1 MAAGFPE
8 IWYPAPPSMESK
20 EMRFSR
26 LGVLFLLAVGV
37 IASANCSYYNRI
49 LSRKDLVDGS
59 VAYRERKF
67 AEAEKL
73 FRKAVARDPN
83 GTTLEGRTAQVF
95 LARTLHS
102 EFIGNRQDKAK
113 AEEAIEAYKKA
124 LAMDPND
131 QSSYKAVASLYENL
145 QQNEEWEKWVTERAN
160 NPSIKPEYRAE
171 ALTTLASKQNSCAAE
186 ITETDAVKKKVKRDG
201 KEVFEFIKP
210 ANAEDY
216 ERLKSC
222 VSKGLEFIDKAIA
235 LEPDS
240 VKNAKSAD
248 LKAMTDEQLRQFLEL
263 VKIFESANS
272 YKASL
277 SVQAMRLAEMEGRN
291 GDRDRLKA
299 ESDQYRQHYADL
311 GEVNRNIEL
320 ELKARQ
326 EAAAAANNANANARR

>member
-1 MAAGFPE
+1 
-8 IWYPAPPSMESK
+8 MESK

-37 IASANCSYYNRI
+37 FASANCTYYNRI

-67 AEAEKL
+67 AEAEAL
-73 FRKAVARDPN
+73 FRKAVSRDPN
-83 GTTLEGRTAQVF
+83 GQTLEGRTAQVF

-102 EFIGNRQDKAK
+102 EYIGNRQDRAK
-113 AEEAIEAYKKA
+113 AEEAINEYKKA
-124 LAMDPND
+124 LSMNPND

-145 QQNEEWEKWVTERAN
+145 QMTDEWQKWVTERAN
-160 NPSIKPEYRAE
+160 NQSLEPQYRAE
-171 ALTTLASKQNSCAAE
+171 ALTTLASKQNSCASE

-210 ANAEDY
+210 ANAEDFN
-216 ERLKSC
+216 RLKTC
-222 VSKGLEFIDKAIA
+222 VDNGLSLIDKAIA

-240 VKNAKSAD
+240 VKNAKSAN
-248 LKAMTDEQLRQFLEL
+248 LKAMTDEQLRQFLDL

-277 SVQAMRLAEMEGRN
+277 SIQAMRLAEMEGRTA
-291 GDRDRLKA
+291 DRDRYKA

-326 EAAAAANNANANARR
+326 EAAAAANNANANAKK

>member
-1 MAAGFPE
+1 
-8 IWYPAPPSMESK
+8 
-20 EMRFSR
+20 MRFSR

-37 IASANCSYYNRI
+37 FASANCTYYNRI

-67 AEAEKL
+67 AEAEAL
-73 FRKAVARDPN
+73 FRKAVSRDPN
-83 GTTLEGRTAQVF
+83 GQTLEGRTAQVF

-102 EFIGNRQDKAK
+102 EYIGNRQDRAK
-113 AEEAIEAYKKA
+113 AEEAINEYKKA
-124 LAMDPND
+124 LSMNPND

-145 QQNEEWEKWVTERAN
+145 QMTDEWQKWVTERAN
-160 NPSIKPEYRAE
+160 NQSLEPQYRAE
-171 ALTTLASKQNSCAAE
+171 ALTTLASKQNSCASE

-210 ANAEDY
+210 ANAEDFN
-216 ERLKSC
+216 RLKTC
-222 VSKGLEFIDKAIA
+222 VDNGLSLIDKAIA

-240 VKNAKSAD
+240 VKNAKSAN
-248 LKAMTDEQLRQFLEL
+248 LKAMTDEQLRQFLDL

-277 SVQAMRLAEMEGRN
+277 SIQAMRLAEMEGRTA
-291 GDRDRLKA
+291 DRDRYKA

-326 EAAAAANNANANARR
+326 EAAAAANNANANAKK

>member
-1 MAAGFPE
+1 
-8 IWYPAPPSMESK
+8 
-20 EMRFSR
+20 MRFSR

-37 IASANCSYYNRI
+37 FASANCTYYNRI
-49 LSRKDLVDGS
+49 FSRKDLVDGS

-67 AEAEKL
+67 AEAEAL
-73 FRKAVARDPN
+73 FRKAVSRDPN
-83 GTTLEGRTAQVF
+83 GQTLEGRTAQVF

-102 EFIGNRQDKAK
+102 EYIGNRQDRAK
-113 AEEAIEAYKKA
+113 AEEAINEYKKA
-124 LAMDPND
+124 LSMNPND

-145 QQNEEWEKWVTERAN
+145 QMTDEWQKWVTERAN
-160 NPSIKPEYRAE
+160 NQSLEPQYRAE
-171 ALTTLASKQNSCAAE
+171 ALTTLASKQNSCASE

-210 ANAEDY
+210 ANAEDFN
-216 ERLKSC
+216 RLKTC
-222 VSKGLEFIDKAIA
+222 VDNGLSLIDKAIA

-240 VKNAKSAD
+240 VKNAKSAN
-248 LKAMTDEQLRQFLEL
+248 LKAMTDEQLRQFLDL

-277 SVQAMRLAEMEGRN
+277 SIQAMRLAEMEGRTA
-291 GDRDRLKA
+291 DRDRYKA

-326 EAAAAANNANANARR
+326 EAAAAANNANANAKK